1 MGSAMDRWTIGNRN
15 KSKAD
20 LYLDDA
26 TVSGIHAELIRID
39 DRRFRLHDC
48 QSTNGTARLV
58 NGRWVRIT
66 DASVSPDER
75 LRFGRV
81 ETSVRDLLKDR
92 SDNGPRGEKF
102 GDHGSWPQ
110 ELATAFSQ
118 IRDLGELKK
127 SFYFFLDLLGAP
139 AYRTIKCVEKGKPIN
154 PFCFMLF
161 GAMIYTI
168 IGLGKLTLPNLWS
181 MGLANL
187 PNMLWQELPNFLP
200 EFILLITVVLVMNFV
215 PYKVFRYISKK
226 SRSFDDFMRMM
237 AIVNGLNWILAG
249 FLLLFINE
257 LNEIASGI
265 SRHKNS
271 NEEMHINYIVNILLL
286 YSIIVTFV
294 FSYNIIVQKY
304 FWRITYMETVLSFI
318 VSYTILALLLI
329 VTIAPIV
336 IIVIGSQ

>member
-26 TVSGIHAELIRID
+26 TVSGIHAELFRID

-58 NGRWVRIT
+58 NGCWIRIT
-66 DASVSPDER
+66 DASISPDER

-81 ETSVRDLLKDR
+81 ETSVRELLKTR
-92 SDNGPRGEKF
+92 SVNGPGRDEF
-102 GDHGSWPQ
+102 DNHGSWSQ
-110 ELATAFSQ
+110 ELAAAFSQ
-118 IRDLGELKK
+118 IRDLSELKK
-127 SFYFFLDLLGAP
+127 SFYFVLDLLGAP
-139 AYRTIKCVEKGKPIN
+139 AYRTIKCVEQGKPIN

-161 GAMIYTI
+161 GAMIYTV

-187 PNMLWQELPNFLP
+187 PNKLWEDLPNFLP

-215 PYKVFRYISKK
+215 PYRVFKYISKR

-237 AIVNGLNWILAG
+237 AIVNGLDWILIS
-249 FLLLFINE
+249 FLLLFANDME
-257 LNEIASGI
+257 RL
-265 SRHKNS
+265 KNLS
-271 NEEMHINYIVNILLL
+271 QIMQFNYALNILIL
-286 YSIIVTFV
+286 YSVIITFIFV
-294 FSYNIIVQKY
+294 YNIIVQKY
-304 FWRITYMETVLSFI
+304 FWRITYMETILSFI
-318 VSYTILALLLI
+318 VSYTILGLLAVVTISPIIIISALL
-329 VTIAPIV
+329 
-336 IIVIGSQ
+336 Q